1 MVLSSYKVIARVCL
15 VHRMDVEQRQAAAD
29 HQTKPNDF
37 GYESASSHLL
47 SMKAVAYLLSHGCWK
62 AESTQAL

>member
-1 MVLSSYKVIARVCL
+1 
-15 VHRMDVEQRQAAAD
+15 MDVEQHQAAAD